1 MNISPVSGAHG
12 SSYPSAQSTAS
23 TASKGPSGSFLKQL
37 GGCFSPCLG
46 SSSTGAILSP
56 AHEQVL
62 SHTYS
67 SNIKGKL
74 RTTPPKGPSPRL
86 SDTPMK
92 QALSSM
98 IVQELKWLKSQPK
111 STFSDVEP
119 PNSMIKKALDEKDG
133 HPFAERFSDDEFL
146 AIHLYTSSLYR
157 PINHHLRCAPKN
169 DVVPVVEALKSGLAK
184 LAQDP
189 DYRVP
194 GQLHRGI
201 KEKMTDGEVMSRF
214 KPGKIYRDDA
224 FMSTSTH
231 MQVAEEFTSD
241 VTLHLR
247 SSSAVNIGPFSKNP
261 YEAEA
266 LIPPLTPFEVTSLR
280 KHLDNKWHVDLN
292 EIADNPD
299 ERFK

>member
-1 MNISPVSGAHG
+1 MNISPVSGAQG

-23 TASKGPSGSFLKQL
+23 TASKGPSGSFLKHL

-46 SSSTGAILSP
+46 SSSSGATLSP

-67 SNIKGKL
+67 SNIKGKS
-74 RTTPPKGPSPRL
+74 RTTPPKGTSPRL

-98 IVQELKWLKSQPK
+98 IAHERKRLKSQPK
-111 STFSDVEP
+111 SLVSDIER

-133 HPFAERFSDDEFL
+133 HPFGERFSDDEFL
-146 AIHLYTSSLYR
+146 AIHLYTSCLYR
-157 PINHHLRCAPKN
+157 PINHHLRYAPNN
-169 DVVPVVEALKSGLAK
+169 DVAPVVEALKSGLAK

-189 DYRVP
+189 DYQVS

-201 KEKMTDGEVMSRF
+201 KQKMSDDEVMSRF
-214 KPGKIYRDDA
+214 KPGKTYRDEA

-231 MQVAEEFTSD
+231 MQVSEEFTSD

-261 YEAEA
+261 YEDEA
-266 LIPPLTPFEVTSLR
+266 LISPLTPFKVTGLR
-280 KHLDNKWHVDLN
+280 KQT
-292 EIADNPD
+292 ISGTSI
-299 ERFK
+299 

>member
-98 IVQELKWLKSQPK
+98 IVQERKRLKSQPK
-111 STFSDVEP
+111 SLASDIERP
-119 PNSMIKKALDEKDG
+119 DSMIKKRLMKKTATRLASA
-133 HPFAERFSDDEFL
+133 FQTTNFLRFISIRAVF
-146 AIHLYTSSLYR
+146 IGRSIIICGMPRTMM
-157 PINHHLRCAPKN
+157 
-169 DVVPVVEALKSGLAK
+169 
-184 LAQDP
+184 
-189 DYRVP
+189 
-194 GQLHRGI
+194 LHRL
-201 KEKMTDGEVMSRF
+201 SR
-214 KPGKIYRDDA
+214 
-224 FMSTSTH
+224 H
-231 MQVAEEFTSD
+231 
-241 VTLHLR
+241 
-247 SSSAVNIGPFSKNP
+247 
-261 YEAEA
+261 
-266 LIPPLTPFEVTSLR
+266 
-280 KHLDNKWHVDLN
+280 
-292 EIADNPD
+292 
-299 ERFK
+299 